1 VTPSLVAGSMRYVRF
16 VGLAVAVV
24 IGLCAIGWLP
34 TQRLAGPAA
43 IAAMV
48 AGNAISLLAAALAGG
63 LLIAVG
69 AATAEARMQRG
80 FLAMVVRLTVVVV
93 LGAAAVFSGEFE
105 RAPLLL
111 WIALAYVA
119 LLPLEVRL
127 AIS

>member
-1 VTPSLVAGSMRYVRF
+1 
-16 VGLAVAVV
+16 
-24 IGLCAIGWLP
+24 
-34 TQRLAGPAA
+34 
-43 IAAMV
+43 
-48 AGNAISLLAAALAGG
+48 
-63 LLIAVG
+63 
-69 AATAEARMQRG
+69 MQRG

-93 LGAAAVFSGEFE
+93 LGAAAVFGGEFA